1 MSAAP
6 TSNACMEKEIRVVQ
20 PRCEWLIKAE
30 SSSESANIGALH
42 EIRYLEGHR
51 FGWDGRAENYKEK
64 AAYKRGLKELF
75 LLLRC
80 RRITSAAAYP
90 AASESREQLLQAWV
104 PES

>member
-42 EIRYLEGHR
+42 EIRYL
-51 FGWDGRAENYKEK
+51 
-64 AAYKRGLKELF
+64 
-75 LLLRC
+75 
-80 RRITSAAAYP
+80 
-90 AASESREQLLQAWV
+90 
-104 PES
+104 

>member
-1 MSAAP
+1 MRFVISKDTALAG
-6 TSNACMEKEIRVVQ
+6 M
-20 PRCEWLIKAE
+20 
-30 SSSESANIGALH
+30 GA
-42 EIRYLEGHR
+42 R
-51 FGWDGRAENYKEK
+51 KTTKKK